1 MSNREKVFDYIKD
14 NLIAWKPKTTSND
27 IQGVGFNDKNVMDIA
42 SRSLPNTLEFDYVYV
57 SPPIERVRAV
67 TTGSKGRR
75 ATETYTIEIYTLRL
89 GQLGDDT
96 KIKTQRGANEN
107 YDFIETLLIRQGFTV
122 VRTLTDLSYNNGDIA
137 RFVIA
142 ATKHFIKT

>member
-1 MSNREKVFDYIKD
+1 MSNREIVFDYIKD
-14 NLIAWKPKTTSND
+14 NLIAWKPKATSND

-107 YDFIETLLIRQGFTV
+107 YDFIETLLIRQGFNV
-122 VRTLTDLSYNNGDIA
+122 VRTLTDLSYNDGDIA

-142 ATKHFIKT
+142 ATKQFIKI